1 MESKKPYIIS
11 YKNELYDL
19 TEFMKL
25 HPGGINTL
33 KGLENS
39 DIEPRMHNAT
49 PHSDAA
55 MYLMKEYKIRQKNG
69 VKKINGL
76 NGFKNKESE
85 ETIDSRT
92 DDSMEVSLIFI

>member
-11 YKNELYDL
+11 YKNEQYDL
-19 TEFMKL
+19 TKFMNL

-39 DIEPRMHNAT
+39 DIEPRMNSVV

-55 MYLMKEYKIRQKNG
+55 MYLLKEYKVRQKNG
-69 VKKINGL
+69 VKKMNGL
-76 NGFKNKESE
+76 NGFKNQTSEKEIHS
-85 ETIDSRT
+85 TT
-92 DDSMEVSLIFI
+92 DDSMEVGI

>member
-19 TEFMKL
+19 SEFMRL

-39 DIEPRMHNAT
+39 DIEPRMNNST

-55 MYLMKEYKIRQKNG
+55 MYLMKEYKIKQKNG
-69 VKKINGL
+69 VQKINGL
-76 NGFKNKESE
+76 KNGFKNGES
-85 ETIDSRT
+85 ETIDSKT
-92 DDSMEVSLIFI
+92 DDSMEVGKYL